1 MQHATE
7 KNIDEIFVKS
17 DPKLKLQLPNSIEIM
32 MTEIPGRKP
41 LNRNLQMRT
50 KFATGCVNMFS
61 STKR

>member
-7 KNIDEIFVKS
+7 KNIDEISVKR

-32 MTEIPGRKP
+32 MTEILGRKP
-41 LNRNLQMRT
+41 LNRNLHMRK
-50 KFATGCVNMFS
+50 KFATGCVDMFS